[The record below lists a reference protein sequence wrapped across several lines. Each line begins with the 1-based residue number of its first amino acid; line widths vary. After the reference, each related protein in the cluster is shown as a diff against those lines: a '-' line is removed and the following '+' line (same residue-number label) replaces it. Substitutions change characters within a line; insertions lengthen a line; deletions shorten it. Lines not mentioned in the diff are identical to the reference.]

1 MRAVKRKPPRRDAA
15 LSRRAILDA
24 ALVEFAD
31 LGHAGARI
39 DAIAERAGVSKPM
52 IYSYFGDKDGLW
64 AAALREAYVQI
75 RAGERELDLGG
86 KEPEAAIRALV
97 AFTQAHFVEK
107 PWFISMLNTE
117 NLLGGGTVREI
128 ADVAEIQSPLIVELG
143 ARAAARC
150 GTGAFRGELI
160 RSTSTSPS
168 RRSAISRWRTC
179 TRCARSSGSPSTRS
193 GSRRGA
199 PSWRR

>member
-1 MRAVKRKPPRRDAA
+1 MKTAKRKPPRRDAA

-97 AFTQAHFVEK
+97 AFTQDHFVEK

-117 NLLGGGTVREI
+117 NLARHRRCRGDPVA
-128 ADVAEIQSPLIVELG
+128 ADRG
-143 ARAAARC
+143 AGPRPAA
-150 GTGAFRGELI
+150 GRGD
-160 RSTSTSPS
+160 RRVPRG
-168 RRSAISRWRTC
+168 RRSGRPLHHHRVALLF
-179 TRCARSSGSPSTRS
+179 SGGEHAHPAGGLRKAH
-193 GSRRGA
+193 RRGLA
-199 PSWRR
+199 GAA